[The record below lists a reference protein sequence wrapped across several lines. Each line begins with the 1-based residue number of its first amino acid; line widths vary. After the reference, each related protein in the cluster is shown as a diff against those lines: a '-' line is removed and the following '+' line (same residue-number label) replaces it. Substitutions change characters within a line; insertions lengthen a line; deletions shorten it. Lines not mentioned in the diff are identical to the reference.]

1 MDPASAAPAASATS
15 TELAPAPPAAPGRR
29 AGAGSVGL
37 DQSSLGHVLGYQ
49 LARASI
55 HTRAAFHGAI
65 GEPLQLRPVE
75 FTILQ
80 LLRHNLRATQKQLG
94 RALAITAPGMT
105 VLLDR
110 MEARGLIRRE
120 RNAQDKRSVFV
131 LLTADGERLAAASL
145 QASQDMET
153 ELLRA
158 LSPAERMMLF
168 ELLDR
173 VARGPR

>member
-1 MDPASAAPAASATS
+1 MSSETTAPHPAARRGASAA
-15 TELAPAPPAAPGRR
+15 
-29 AGAGSVGL
+29 GL
-37 DQSSLGHVLGYQ
+37 DQAVLGHVLGYQ

-55 HTRAAFHGAI
+55 HTRAAFQRAI
-65 GEPLQLRPVE
+65 GEPLRLRPVE

-80 LLRHNLRATQKQLG
+80 LLRHNRRATQKQLA

-110 MEARGLIRRE
+110 LETRGLIRRE
-120 RNAQDKRSVFV
+120 RNEHDKRSVFV
-131 LLTADGERLAAASL
+131 RLDEAGEDLAEASMRASRDMEIEVLHGLSAGERL
-145 QASQDMET
+145 
-153 ELLRA
+153 
-158 LSPAERMMLF
+158 MLF

>member
-1 MDPASAAPAASATS
+1 MSTESNASHLSARRATAAS
-15 TELAPAPPAAPGRR
+15 
-29 AGAGSVGL
+29 GL
-37 DQSSLGHVLGYQ
+37 DQAVLGHVLGYQ

-55 HTRAAFHGAI
+55 HTRAAFQRAI
-65 GEPLQLRPVE
+65 GEPLRLRPVE

-80 LLRHNLRATQKQLG
+80 LLRHNRRATQKQLA

-110 MEARGLIRRE
+110 LESRGLIRRE
-120 RNAQDKRSVFV
+120 RNEHDKRSVFV
-131 LLTADGERLAAASL
+131 TLDETGEDLAEASL
-145 QASQDMET
+145 RASRDMET
-153 ELLRA
+153 EVLHG
-158 LSPAERMMLF
+158 LSAGERLMLF

>member
-1 MDPASAAPAASATS
+1 MTTDTDADAPAAA
-15 TELAPAPPAAPGRR
+15 LPPTRR
-29 AGAGSVGL
+29 GGAAGSGL
-37 DQSSLGHVLGYQ
+37 DQSVLSHVLGYQ

-55 HTRAAFHGAI
+55 HTRAAFHHAI

-80 LLRHNLRATQKQLG
+80 LLRHNLRATQKQLV

-110 MEARGLIRRE
+110 LEARGLLRRE

-131 LLTADGERLAAASL
+131 LLTEAGEDLAATSL
-145 QASQDMET
+145 QASLNMET

>member
-1 MDPASAAPAASATS
+1 MSTESNASHSSARRATAAS
-15 TELAPAPPAAPGRR
+15 
-29 AGAGSVGL
+29 GL
-37 DQSSLGHVLGYQ
+37 DQAVLGHVLGYQ

-55 HTRAAFHGAI
+55 HTRAAFQRAI
-65 GEPLQLRPVE
+65 GEPLRLRPVE

-80 LLRHNLRATQKQLG
+80 LLRHNRRATQKQLA

-110 MEARGLIRRE
+110 LESRGLIRRE
-120 RNAQDKRSVFV
+120 RNEHDKRSVFV
-131 LLTADGERLAAASL
+131 TLDETGEDLAEASL
-145 QASQDMET
+145 RASRDMET
-153 ELLRA
+153 EVLHG
-158 LSPAERMMLF
+158 LSAGERLMLF

>member
-1 MDPASAAPAASATS
+1 MTTDADAPASPTRKASSASA
-15 TELAPAPPAAPGRR
+15 
-29 AGAGSVGL
+29 GL
-37 DQSSLGHVLGYQ
+37 DQSALSHVLGYQ

-55 HTRAAFHGAI
+55 HTRAAFQGAI

-80 LLRHNLRATQKQLG
+80 LLRHNLRATQKQLA

-110 MEARGLIRRE
+110 MEARELLRRE
-120 RNAQDKRSVFV
+120 RNLRDKRSVFV
-131 LLTADGERLAAASL
+131 SLTTEGERLATASHQASL
-145 QASQDMET
+145 DMET

-168 ELLDR
+168 ELLERIAR
-173 VARGPR
+173 VPR

>member
-1 MDPASAAPAASATS
+1 MNTDPVAPGDPASPAATAPMRRGASA
-15 TELAPAPPAAPGRR
+15 
-29 AGAGSVGL
+29 AGAAGL
-37 DQSSLGHVLGYQ
+37 DQTALGHVLGYQ
-49 LARASI
+49 LARAAI
-55 HTRAAFHGAI
+55 QTRAAFHGAI

-80 LLRHNLRATQKQLG
+80 LLRRNQRATQKQLA

-110 MEARGLIRRE
+110 LEARGLLRRE

-131 LLTADGERLAAASL
+131 LLTDVGDALAGASL
-145 QASQDMET
+145 QASMTMEG

-173 VARGPR
+173 VARGGAR

>member
-1 MDPASAAPAASATS
+1 MSSDTTAPHPSARRGASAA
-15 TELAPAPPAAPGRR
+15 
-29 AGAGSVGL
+29 GL
-37 DQSSLGHVLGYQ
+37 DQAVLGHVLGYQ

-55 HTRAAFHGAI
+55 HTRAAFQRAI
-65 GEPLQLRPVE
+65 GEPLRLRPVE

-80 LLRHNLRATQKQLG
+80 LLRHNLRATQKQLA

-110 MEARGLIRRE
+110 LETRGLIRRE
-120 RNAQDKRSVFV
+120 RNEHDKRSVFV
-131 LLTADGERLAAASL
+131 CLDQAGEDLAEASMRASRDMEIEVLHGLSAGERL
-145 QASQDMET
+145 
-153 ELLRA
+153 
-158 LSPAERMMLF
+158 MLF

>member
-1 MDPASAAPAASATS
+1 MSSDTTVLQGSARRGVAAS
-15 TELAPAPPAAPGRR
+15 
-29 AGAGSVGL
+29 GL
-37 DQSSLGHVLGYQ
+37 DQAVLGHVLGYQ

-55 HTRAAFHGAI
+55 HTRAAFQKAI
-65 GEPLQLRPVE
+65 GEPLRLRPVE

-80 LLRHNLRATQKQLG
+80 LLRHNLRATQKQLV

-110 MEARGLIRRE
+110 LEARGLLRRE

-131 LLTADGERLAAASL
+131 LLTEAGEDLAATSL
-145 QASQDMET
+145 QASLNMET

-173 VARGPR
+173 VARAPR

>member
-1 MDPASAAPAASATS
+1 MSSETTAPHPAARRG
-15 TELAPAPPAAPGRR
+15 AA
-29 AGAGSVGL
+29 ASGL
-37 DQSSLGHVLGYQ
+37 DQAVLGHVLGYQ

-55 HTRAAFHGAI
+55 HTRAAFQRAI
-65 GEPLQLRPVE
+65 GEPLRLRPVE

-80 LLRHNLRATQKQLG
+80 LLRHNRRSTQKQLA

-110 MEARGLIRRE
+110 LESRGLIRRE
-120 RNAQDKRSVFV
+120 RNEHDKRSVFV
-131 LLTADGERLAAASL
+131 RLDEPGEDLAEASL
-145 QASQDMET
+145 RASRDMET
-153 ELLRA
+153 EVLHG
-158 LSPAERMMLF
+158 LSAGERLMLF